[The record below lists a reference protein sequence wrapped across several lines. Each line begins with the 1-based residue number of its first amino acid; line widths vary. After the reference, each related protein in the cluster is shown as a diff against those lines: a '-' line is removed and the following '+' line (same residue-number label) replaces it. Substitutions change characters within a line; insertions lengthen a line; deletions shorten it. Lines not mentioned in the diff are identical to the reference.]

1 MNYKNFGQ
9 FLFEASDAAEERKKQ
24 KDMVDKLKAAKE
36 AEAKAKEALD
46 KVENKDDVKQDEVTK
61 AKLIHKKAEAGKDSI
76 AADIQLKSLEKKAES
91 KKD

>member
-9 FLFEASDAAEERKKQ
+9 FLFEASDAAEDRKKQ
-24 KDMVDKLKAAKE
+24 KDMIDKLKAAKE

-46 KVENKDDVKQDEVTK
+46 KVEDKDDAEQDEITK
-61 AKLIHKKAEAGKDSI
+61 AKLVHKKAEAGKDSI
-76 AADIQLKSLEKKAES
+76 AADIQLKNLEKKAES

>member
-1 MNYKNFGQ
+1 MSYKNFGQ
-9 FLFEASDAAEERKKQ
+9 FLFEASETAEERKKQ

-46 KVENKDDVKQDEVTK
+46 KVENKDDVKQDEITK
-61 AKLIHKKAEAGKDSI
+61 AKLIHKKAEAGTDSI
-76 AADIQLKSLEKKAES
+76 SADIQLKSLEKKAES

>member
-9 FLFEASDAAEERKKQ
+9 FLFEASEAAEERKKN
-24 KDMVDKLKAAKE
+24 KDMVDKLKKAKE

-46 KVENKDDVKQDEVTK
+46 KVENKDDVKQDEIVK
-61 AKLIHKKAEAGKDSI
+61 AKLIHKKAEAGTDSI
-76 AADIQLKSLEKKAES
+76 SADIQLKNLEKKD